1 MGAQMSSMNKVSFED
16 LQWLIKRNPNN
27 YILINTLGPND
38 QDCLVKETLPIGQE
52 VETINKLQKNTHII
66 IYGRNTND
74 ESISKKYAQL
84 LSLGFTNIYI
94 YPGGLFEWLCL
105 QDIYGYEKF
114 PTSGKLLDILKFK
127 PKSQIINKYLTEK

>member
-66 IYGRNTND
+66 IYGRNAND

-84 LSLGFTNIYI
+84 LSLGFPLYRVKQCSFHSLNFAPRTL
-94 YPGGLFEWLCL
+94 PRLGR
-105 QDIYGYEKF
+105 
-114 PTSGKLLDILKFK
+114 
-127 PKSQIINKYLTEK
+127 